1 MFYTLNGEKKKL
13 DNPKGVDWGDIQ
25 SSNWNVAKPY
35 TTELILKWLVKI
47 DDYRTLSIFGYSDI
61 YADTFMKDDNL
72 KNTARLN
79 ALKRLI
85 NSIISL
91 IRTTKFAIKKND
103 REIFDTYRTRLLK
116 IEKYLPKLRLEKKRG
131 RKIVELNIMEEIF
144 EKIIGE
150 LDKMIDDIN
159 LKLNDSSLIFTA
171 TEEYDPKK
179 IKESLK
185 EKYINRN

>member
-1 MFYTLNGEKKKL
+1 M
-13 DNPKGVDWGDIQ
+13 Q

-103 REIFDTYRTRLLK
+103 RETFDTYRTRLLK
-116 IEKYLPKLRLEKKRG
+116 IEKYLPNLRLEKKRG